1 MVKKASESR
10 IFKHS
15 AVRKQ
20 SGSGSRQSLEDTVTI
35 PVSGRTHR
43 ESSPTEEQPVK
54 SNYDWGPQKILNQ
67 LKADR
72 LQRNRTQ
79 KAVYKNLVIHLSQ
92 TNRAVDMAKERS
104 EILEV

>member
-1 MVKKASESR
+1 MAKKASESR

-15 AVRKQ
+15 AVHKQ
-20 SGSGSRQSLEDTVTI
+20 SGSGSRQSFGAEEDTVTI
-35 PVSGRTHR
+35 PVGGRTHR

-72 LQRNRTQ
+72 L
-79 KAVYKNLVIHLSQ
+79 
-92 TNRAVDMAKERS
+92 
-104 EILEV
+104 